1 MIPHPITRN
10 ITATLAIFILA
21 LGLFSCGQQQDG
33 KSEQKKPRDITPAD
47 VSHTEKLIGLDFT
60 PDERDSLMQDVRQQK
75 EAYETMRQVELP
87 NSVPPII
94 EFNPVPGWMELNKTG
109 GGTQWDL
116 PKNVSKPDNPD
127 ELAFYS
133 LPELSV
139 LIRERRITSEELTK
153 MYIERLKKY
162 SDTLKCLITLTEE
175 LALKQARQADR
186 EIRDGRYRGP
196 LHGIPYG
203 LKDLVSVEGYK
214 TTWGAA
220 AYKNQELEGN
230 ATVYRKLKDA
240 GAVLVAKLSMGALA
254 MGDVW
259 YGGTTKNPW
268 DLEQGSSGSSAGS
281 ASATVAGLV
290 GFSLGTETY
299 GSIVSPST
307 RCGAS
312 GLRPTFGR
320 VSRAG
325 AMALSWTMDKIGP
338 ICRSAQGTAM
348 VFDVIRGPDNVD
360 LTVREMPFSYDA
372 QRDISR
378 LKVGYLKDLFE
389 ADYRSHDNDSLALE
403 EIRNLGVELQE
414 VTLPDSIPVSPQLI
428 ILEAEAAA
436 AFDKLTRSDRD
447 SLLVAQHRHA
457 WPNIFRKAR
466 FIPAVEY
473 IQANRLRKILSEQVN
488 RLFQDYDVIISPSF
502 GGNQLLTTNLTG
514 HPCAVVPNGFDEDG
528 HPTSISF
535 LGNLYEEGKI
545 LELATAWQK
554 ATEHEEQ
561 HPEFFIKSSHLP

>member
-1 MIPHPITRN
+1 MISHPITRN
-10 ITATLAIFILA
+10 IPAILMVLVLAG
-21 LGLFSCGQQQDG
+21 GLFSCGQQQD
-33 KSEQKKPRDITPAD
+33 KKPQDITPED
-47 VSHTEKLIGLDFT
+47 VSHAEKLIGLNFT
-60 PDERDSLMQDVRQQK
+60 PNERDTLMEDVRQQK
-75 EAYETMRQVELP
+75 KAYKAMRQVDIP

-94 EFNPVPGWMELNKTG
+94 EFNPVPGWMELNISDE
-109 GGTQWDL
+109 GTQWDL
-116 PKNVSKPDNPD
+116 PENVSKPDNLQ

-153 MYIERLKKY
+153 IYIDRLKRY
-162 SDTLKCLITLTEE
+162 SDTLQCLITLTED
-175 LALKQARQADR
+175 LALKQARKADR
-186 EIRDGRYRGP
+186 EIRDGMYRGP

-203 LKDLVSVEGYK
+203 LKDLVSVADYK

-230 ATVYRKLKDA
+230 ATVYKKLRDA

-290 GFSLGTETY
+290 GFALGTETY

-325 AMALSWTMDKIGP
+325 TMALSWTMDKIGP
-338 ICRSAQGTAM
+338 ICRTSQGTAM

-360 LTVREMPFSYDA
+360 LTVRKLPFSYNA
-372 QRDISR
+372 QKDVSR

-389 ADYRSHDNDSLALE
+389 ADYRSHDNDSIALE
-403 EIRNLGVELQE
+403 QIRNLGVELQE
-414 VTLPDSIPVSPQLI
+414 VALPDSIPVYPQLI

-436 AFDKLTRSDRD
+436 AFDKLTRTNRD

-457 WPNIFRKAR
+457 WPNIFRKSR

-473 IQANRLRKILSEQVN
+473 IQANRLRKILSDQIN
-488 RLFQDYDVIISPSF
+488 RLFQDYDVIVAPSF

-514 HPCAVVPNGFDEDG
+514 HPCAVVPSGFDEKG

-561 HPEFFIKSSHLP
+561 HPEFFGNNFSGK